1 MICPNCNH
9 QNPVDSK
16 FCGECGTELV
26 AVCPSCG
33 TANPPGSKFCS
44 ECGTDLRSG
53 GASAPV
59 TPGKAEQRLVS
70 VLFADLVGFTPF
82 SESRDSEEVRD
93 VLTAYFDRSRDII
106 ERFGGTIDKFI
117 GDAVMAVWGA
127 VESHEDDAERAV
139 RAALDLIDMVS
150 ALGAEL
156 GEPDLALRAGV
167 TSGETSVGPGGNEKG
182 LVVGDLVNTASRLQS
197 IAEPK
202 TLLINQATCSLVDA
216 AIECQPM
223 GEQRIKGK
231 DEPVIAFRPL
241 RIVGEL
247 GGLRRTE
254 GLEAPFSGRD
264 VELRLL
270 KDQLH
275 ASAQECSA
283 RLVSV
288 VGEAGV
294 GKSRLSWELEKYID
308 GLAIDVYWHRGRSPS
323 YGEGL
328 TMWALGEM
336 IRSRAGIADTD
347 DPAKS
352 RLKLRTAVAEYV
364 SSEQDRRWLEP
375 RLAALLGLE
384 DAPGGDREELFAAI
398 RTFFHHIA
406 ERGPTVLVFEDL
418 HWADPGMLDFVADL
432 VERSPRH
439 AIFVVA
445 LARPELLEAN
455 PGWGS
460 ARRNFVSVHLSPLN
474 DEAMSALVSGM
485 VQGIPDEAVAAIV
498 SRAGGIPLYAVEF
511 VRMLVASGE
520 LEDHDGGY
528 HLVGDL
534 DDLALPESLQA
545 VVGARLDRLS
555 TEDRQ
560 LIQDAAVLGQ
570 AFTVEGLA
578 IIRQHTADSVTEPL
592 AGLVRRQ
599 LLEIEDDPRS
609 PEYGLYRFVQSVI
622 REVAYGRLTKSD
634 RYSRHLRVAE
644 YFESLGTVEL
654 VGAVANHYL
663 AAADAAPEGEG
674 VDLLSRGRT
683 ALSDAAARAA
693 ALQSHAAAISLLE
706 QAIQLTETPADRA
719 PLLEAAA
726 KSAAWSADPERA
738 VEMAAEAAEAY
749 RELGDE
755 SGLLRAVTAQAY
767 TLSSNFGAGEAAAL
781 LGPVYDAIDDP
792 SSPEEVALAL
802 ETARAYMLNNQPE
815 PAVEISDRVL
825 GIAER
830 ILSPAQVIDGIV
842 SKATALARLGR
853 SIEAV
858 ALLDGAVSLADEHEL
873 QAQALR
879 ALNNL
884 SAVHAYDAPRVDL
897 AWIEDF
903 LARSRRLGAEGWLYR
918 AATDAIDAMV
928 SHGEFERAEALL
940 AEFGSSEVP
949 DMERAAM
956 QFNRLQIQ
964 ILRGGSPE
972 LFDEASEA
980 VSTLDGT
987 SDPQM
992 KSLLANLKATI
1003 SLWKGGY
1010 EATFDMTIG
1019 DETPWGFLLMM
1030 FSALAL
1036 RDLER
1041 VAQAMAAIEE
1051 HGVEGRLTR
1060 TYRKIAAAGT
1070 LAIQED
1076 SAVAGVAF
1084 VEALDL
1090 WKRVASPLGVVAYQA
1105 LACMLLGRD
1114 DPAGR
1119 RAGLE
1124 ALQWIR
1130 SKGAYH
1136 LEQLWADWLPI
1147 DDAASDTA

>member
-9 QNPVDSK
+9 DNPVGSK

-33 TANPPGSKFCS
+33 TANPPESKFCG
-44 ECGTDLRSG
+44 ECGTDLRSE
-53 GASAPV
+53 APATV
-59 TPGKAEQRLVS
+59 SPGKAEQRLVS

-106 ERFGGTIDKFI
+106 ERFGGTVDKFI

-156 GEPDLALRAGV
+156 GVPDLALRAGV
-167 TSGETSVGPGGNEKG
+167 TTGETSVGPGGNEKG

-202 TLLINQATCSLVDA
+202 TLLIGQATCSLVDA

-223 GEQRIKGK
+223 GEQEIKGK
-231 DEPVIAFRPL
+231 DEPVVAFRPL

-247 GGLRRTE
+247 GGGRRIE
-254 GLEAPFSGRD
+254 GLEAPFTGRD

-275 ASAQECSA
+275 ACAKERSA

-308 GLAIDVYWHRGRSPS
+308 GLAVDVYWHRGRSPS

-347 DPAKS
+347 DSAKS

-364 SSEQDRRWLEP
+364 PSEQDRRWLEP

-384 DAPGGDREELFAAI
+384 EAPSGNREELFAAI

-406 ERGPTVLVFEDL
+406 DRGATALVFEDL

-439 AIFVVA
+439 PIFVVT

-474 DEAMSALVSGM
+474 DEAMSTLVSGM
-485 VQGIPDEAVAAIV
+485 VPGIPDEAVAAIV
-498 SRAGGIPLYAVEF
+498 ARAGGIPLYAVEF

-520 LEDHDGGY
+520 LEDHDGSY
-528 HLVGDL
+528 RFIGDL
-534 DDLALPESLQA
+534 DDLSLPESLQA
-545 VVGARLDRLS
+545 LVGARLDRLS
-555 TEDRQ
+555 SGDRQ

-570 AFTVEGLA
+570 AFTIEGLA
-578 IIRQHTADSVTEPL
+578 IIRQDPADSLTEPL
-592 AGLVRRQ
+592 VGLVRQQ

-609 PEYGLYRFVQSVI
+609 PEYGQYRFVQSVI
-622 REVAYGRLTKSD
+622 REVAYSRLTKND

-644 YFESLGTVEL
+644 YFERLGAVEL
-654 VGAVANHYL
+654 VGAVATHYL
-663 AAADAAPEGEG
+663 AAAEAAPQGEG
-674 VDLLSRGRT
+674 ADLLTRGRT

-693 ALQSHAAAISLLE
+693 ALQSHSAAISLLE
-706 QAIQLTETPADRA
+706 QAIQLTETSAERA

-726 KSAAWSADPERA
+726 ISAMWAADPEQA
-738 VEMAAEAAEAY
+738 VEMAAEAAQVY
-749 RELGDE
+749 RELSDE
-755 SGLLRAVTAQAY
+755 PGLLRAVTAQAF
-767 TLSSNFGAGEAAAL
+767 TLSSNFGADRSVAL
-781 LGPVYDAIDDP
+781 LGPVYGAIDDP

-802 ETARAYMLNNQPE
+802 ETARAYMLNGQPD
-815 PAVEISDRVL
+815 PAIEISDRVL

-842 SKATALARLGR
+842 SKATAMARLGR
-853 SIEAV
+853 TIEAT
-858 ALLDGAVSLADEHEL
+858 ALLTGAVSLADEHEL

-884 SAVHAYDAPRVDL
+884 GSVRAYDAPRFGLDW
-897 AWIEDF
+897 AEDF
-903 LARSRRLGAEGWLYR
+903 MARSRRLGAEVWLYR
-918 AATDAIDAMV
+918 SVSDSIDTMIG
-928 SHGEFERAEALL
+928 HGEFERAEALL
-940 AEFGSSEVP
+940 DEFDSSELP
-949 DMERAAM
+949 EMERAVM
-956 QFNRLQIQ
+956 RFNRLQIQ
-964 ILRGGSPE
+964 ILRGGSAE
-972 LFDEASEA
+972 LLDEAKQVASSL
-980 VSTLDGT
+980 VGT

-992 KSLLANLKATI
+992 KSLSANLKATT
-1003 SLWKGGY
+1003 SLLKGDY
-1010 EATFDMTIG
+1010 EATFDMIISDT
-1019 DETPWGFLLMM
+1019 TPWGFSLMM
-1030 FSALAL
+1030 FTALAL
-1036 RDLER
+1036 RDVER
-1041 VAQAMAAIEE
+1041 VEQAMAAIEQ
-1051 HGVEGRLTR
+1051 HGVEGRLTK
-1060 TYRKIAAAGT
+1060 TYRMFAAAGA
-1070 LAIQED
+1070 LAIRGD
-1076 SAVAGVAF
+1076 SAAAAVVL
-1084 VEALDL
+1084 VEALDIWRRL
-1090 WKRVASPLGVVAYQA
+1090 ESPFGVAAYQA
-1105 LACMLLGRD
+1105 LACMLIGRD
-1114 DPAGR
+1114 QPAGR
-1119 RAGLE
+1119 RFGLE
-1124 ALQWIR
+1124 ALEWIR
-1130 SKGAYH
+1130 SKGAHH
-1136 LEQLWADWLPI
+1136 LEELWADWLPI
-1147 DDAASDTA
+1147 DDVASESA